1 MESAMNLRDLDY
13 LVAIADL
20 RSFGAAAKRCFVSQP
35 TLSGQIKKLEV
46 SLGARLFERT
56 NKTVM
61 PTEVGQE
68 VVEAA
73 RRVLREAEAIRE
85 IAESSRDPLSG
96 RFRLGAFPTL
106 STYLFPALVKKIA
119 RTMPK
124 LRLILV
130 EEKTAVLL
138 ARLQSGELDAALVAL
153 PVADGRLT
161 SRELFTD
168 PFLLAV
174 SPTHPLAK
182 NKQINPEELSRHRLM
197 LLDEGHCL
205 RDQALELCRLGG
217 ISEEPDFRAT
227 SLETLRQMVKAGT
240 GITLMP
246 AIAALKREPGIR
258 YIPFS
263 APVPARRIGLI
274 WRKTS
279 VRLKIIERLAGLL
292 TP

>member
-1 MESAMNLRDLDY
+1 MNLRDLEY

-20 RSFGAAAKRCFVSQP
+20 RGFGAAAKRCFVSQP
-35 TLSGQIKKLEV
+35 TLSGQIKKLEAL
-46 SLGARLFERT
+46 LGARLFERT
-56 NKTVM
+56 NKQVM
-61 PTEVGQE
+61 PTETGQA

-73 RRVLREAEAIRE
+73 RRVLREAETIRE
-85 IAESSRDPLSG
+85 IADSSRDPLSG

-106 STYLFPALVKKIA
+106 STYLFPALVRKIA
-119 RTMPK
+119 RAMPK

-130 EEKTAVLL
+130 EEKTAVIL

-153 PVADGRLT
+153 PVSDDRLS

-174 SPTHPLAK
+174 SPKHALAK
-182 NKQINPEELSRHRLM
+182 NKHIDPEELSRYRLM

-205 RDQALELCRLGG
+205 RDQALELCRLEG

-258 YIPFS
+258 YIPFA
-263 APVPARRIGLI
+263 APAPSRRIGLV

-279 VRLKIIERLAGLL
+279 VRLKIIERLAGLIA
-292 TP
+292 P

>member
-1 MESAMNLRDLDY
+1 MNLRDLEY

-35 TLSGQIKKLEV
+35 TLSGQIKKLEGE
-46 SLGARLFERT
+46 LGARLFERT
-56 NKTVM
+56 NKKVL
-61 PTEVGQE
+61 PTEIGQA

-73 RRVLREAEAIRE
+73 RRVIRETEAIRE
-85 IAESSRDPLSG
+85 IVENSRDPLSG

-106 STYLFPALVKKIA
+106 STYLFPELVKKIS

-130 EEKTAVLL
+130 EEKTAALL
-138 ARLQSGELDAALVAL
+138 VQLQSGELDAALVAL
-153 PVADGRLT
+153 PISDVRLS
-161 SRELFTD
+161 SRELFID

-174 SPTHPLAK
+174 SSADPLAK
-182 NKQINPEELSRHRLM
+182 SKQVQPEELSRRRLM

-205 RDQALELCRLGG
+205 RDQALEFCRFKG

-227 SLETLRQMVKAGT
+227 SLETLRQMVKSGT

-246 AIAALKREPGIR
+246 AIAARVREPGIR
-258 YIPFS
+258 YIPFA
-263 APVPARRIGLI
+263 APSPSRRIGLV

-279 VRLKIIERLAGLL
+279 ARLKIIERLAGLL
-292 TP
+292 ALAPVK

>member
-1 MESAMNLRDLDY
+1 MESAMNLRDLEY

-35 TLSGQIKKLEV
+35 TLSGQIKKLEA

-56 NKTVM
+56 NKQVM
-61 PTEVGQE
+61 PTEIGQA

-73 RRVLREAEAIRE
+73 RRVLAETEAIRE
-85 IAESSRDPLSG
+85 IAESSRDPFSG

-106 STYLFPALVKKIA
+106 STYLFPELVSKIA
-119 RTMPK
+119 RAMPK

-153 PVADGRLT
+153 PIPDGRLS
-161 SRELFTD
+161 SRELFND

-174 SPTHPLAK
+174 SPAHPLAK
-182 NKQINPEELSRHRLM
+182 NKRVHPDELSRFRLM

-205 RDQALELCRLGG
+205 RDQALELCRLEG
-217 ISEEPDFRAT
+217 ITEEPDFRAT

-246 AIAALKREPGIR
+246 AIAARDREPGIR
-258 YIPFS
+258 YIPFA
-263 APVPARRIGLI
+263 APAPSRRIGLV

-279 VRLKIIERLAGLL
+279 VRLKIIERLASLL
-292 TP
+292 AP